1 MNSHDNKTKL
11 ERKFAF
17 WYRISD
23 DALLQQTKPLNQN
36 EYETQVKKIAEF
48 ETVRIIFEINFFTEI
63 LGRRFLGY
71 FSTFEK
77 TRFLQGGS

>member
-1 MNSHDNKTKL
+1 MNTSATNNEKTKL

-23 DALLQQTKPLNQN
+23 DALLQSKQLDKK

-48 ETVRIIFEINFFTEI
+48 ETVRKYFVHSIKI
-63 LGRRFLGY
+63 L
-71 FSTFEK
+71 
-77 TRFLQGGS
+77 Q

>member
-11 ERKFAF
+11 EKKFAF

-48 ETVRIIFEINFFTEI
+48 DTVRII
-63 LGRRFLGY
+63 
-71 FSTFEK
+71 
-77 TRFLQGGS
+77 

>member
-1 MNSHDNKTKL
+1 MNTPLTTEKTKL

-23 DALLQQTKPLNQN
+23 DALLQSKLLDKK

-48 ETVRIIFEINFFTEI
+48 ETVINLKLKLYLFC
-63 LGRRFLGY
+63 
-71 FSTFEK
+71 
-77 TRFLQGGS
+77 

>member
-1 MNSHDNKTKL
+1 MHSQEKTNL

-23 DALLQQTKPLNQN
+23 DALLGTKPLNQN
-36 EYETQVKKIAEF
+36 EYENQVKRIAEF
-48 ETVRIIFEINFFTEI
+48 ETVNILDLSFY

-71 FSTFEK
+71 FSTSK
-77 TRFLQGGS
+77 KA

>member
-48 ETVRIIFEINFFTEI
+48 ETVKTIFGNFNILIFTEI

-71 FSTFEK
+71 FPTFK
-77 TRFLQGGS
+77 KA